1 MRRLAIEFDRERGR
15 FVHGRLRV
23 FNARHYLCVGLI
35 ASLLAGTA
43 SIAFSQP
50 AKPPAPSAP
59 AQSSG
64 DDGAQFIY
72 SPWAKFCG
80 KGKDPTGKETQLC
93 FTGRDSRTAGGQ
105 PVAAVALLES
115 DSQAKRILRV
125 TVPNPVQLQYG
136 TRVLIDQNQPQVSQ
150 FWICFNT
157 GCLADAEIAPDTLA
171 KMKSGQT
178 LSIQVI
184 NLAGQEITYSFS
196 LADFKKAN
204 EGAPSDPNAVSEQQ
218 QKLRDELQRKA
229 EEARKQLETTK

>member
-1 MRRLAIEFDRERGR
+1 MDMRRLAIEFDRVCGR
-15 FVHGRLRV
+15 FAQRFLNTRSYVG
-23 FNARHYLCVGLI
+23 VGLA
-35 ASLLAGTA
+35 ASLIVGTA

-50 AKPPAPSAP
+50 AKPPAPSA
-59 AQSSG
+59 QSSG
-64 DDGAQFIY
+64 DDAAQFIY

-93 FTGRDSRTAGGQ
+93 FTGRDSRTASGQ

-125 TVPNPVQLQYG
+125 TVPNPIQLQYG

-157 GCLADAEIAPDTLA
+157 GCLADAEIAPDTLT

-184 NLAGQEITYSFS
+184 NLAGQEVTYSFS

-204 EGAPSDPNAVSEQQ
+204 EGPPSDPNEVSEQQ
-218 QKLRDELQRKA
+218 KKLRDELQRKA
-229 EEARKQLETTK
+229 DEARKQIETAK